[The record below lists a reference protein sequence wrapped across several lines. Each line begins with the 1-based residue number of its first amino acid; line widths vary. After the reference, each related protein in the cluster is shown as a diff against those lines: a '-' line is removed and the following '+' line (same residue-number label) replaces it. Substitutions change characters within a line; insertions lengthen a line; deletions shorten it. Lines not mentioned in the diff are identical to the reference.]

1 MRETKLKAY
10 FPMLKT
16 REELMEIITKS
27 EMLTQTFNSWKEER
41 QEEFLDFCSGAR
53 GVKMLYDAFAK
64 ELLSPTRYPERL
76 NEIISLLFGTEATI
90 IEVLPTE
97 GVRLA
102 AEESLLTMDVV
113 VKLADGTICN
123 VEIQKI
129 GYAFPGQRSACYSA
143 DLLLRQYKAIQATKV
158 KAEDFSYREIKTV
171 YSIIFFEHSP
181 KEFHR
186 LHDHIIHRYEQQGDT
201 GIKMELLQKYIF
213 ITLDNFLKLKQNKD
227 ISNRLIAW
235 FLFLGSDD
243 PEDVIRLIETYP
255 DFEAMYRQIYEICEN
270 VENVMGLFSKELER
284 IDKNTARY
292 MMHEMQEEIDRQK
305 AEIDQQKAEI
315 DQQKAEIDQQKAEI
329 DQQKAEIDQ
338 QKNLLT
344 EKDNALA
351 EKDAANAQKDEEI
364 KRLRELLASVN
375 IQI

>member
-27 EMLTQTFNSWKEER
+27 EALTQTFNSWKEER

-227 ISNRLIAW
+227 ISNRLNAW

-305 AEIDQQKAEI
+305 VEI